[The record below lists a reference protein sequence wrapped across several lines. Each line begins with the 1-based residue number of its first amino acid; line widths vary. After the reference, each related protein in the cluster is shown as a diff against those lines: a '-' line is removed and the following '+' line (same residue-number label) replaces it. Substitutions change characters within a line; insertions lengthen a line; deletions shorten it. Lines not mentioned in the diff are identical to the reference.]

1 MKNKAIINKIL
12 QELGFDC
19 ADCFRVYM
27 VTHAKLNEYGA
38 VCYTEKRNG
47 YELNYSDNC
56 KNKFG
61 IGANIRGI
69 FQGYRF
75 N

>member
-1 MKNKAIINKIL
+1 MLNELLKQIDFKNKDDFKS
-12 QELGFDC
+12 
-19 ADCFRVYM
+19 YM
-27 VTHAKLNEYGA
+27 KEKAKLNEYGA

-56 KNKFG
+56 KNKWG
-61 IGANIRGI
+61 IGGNIKGI
-69 FQGYRF
+69 FQDYRF